1 MISRFS
7 KLLRKESST
16 GPAQQARLRLARFRH
31 LLRQYGRMI
40 ALASDAA
47 EKQSGEFILDKAY
60 ILALGDKAFETTEGI
75 IYDLNVL
82 TSQRHLEFYDAVDL
96 LRAKT
101 TMLIKTWLSASSS
114 APNGSEEPEYR
125 LLENM
130 REMLFQ
136 ANSPVIPSNKRSS
149 DRTLFDIAESA
160 QEVAADT
167 LADLTRSLNPA
178 YSASN
183 VHAARLLPIR
193 ATVIDLMHSLAG
205 SKEPSEIPDPLSA
218 DSAPTKEFL
227 AAFFARQF
235 WSDRFCDPAALESA
249 CLVVFGLEDSMN
261 ATIFHQGG
269 YYLFDAY
276 LSCTA
281 DSNYIY
287 CRFPSGNEL
296 SAAAGILARLGFSVS
311 KMRPGVTGWF
321 ALQPL
326 DVTTVKLEAIGKMAA
341 FLLQLSITGMQP
353 DGIEDAVNRFFQMP
367 V

>member
-16 GPAQQARLRLARFRH
+16 GPAQQVRLRLARFRH

-60 ILALGDKAFETTEGI
+60 ILALGDRAFETTEGI
-75 IYDLNVL
+75 VYDLNVL

-101 TMLIKTWLSASSS
+101 TMLIKMWLSASSS

-125 LLENM
+125 LLGNI

-149 DRTLFDIAESA
+149 DCTLFDIAESA
-160 QEVAADT
+160 QEEAADA
-167 LADLTRSLNPA
+167 LADLTRSLNRA
-178 YSASN
+178 YSPPNAP
-183 VHAARLLPIR
+183 ARLLPIR

-205 SKEPSEIPDPLSA
+205 SKEPSGIPDPLSA

-227 AAFFARQF
+227 AAFFARQL
-235 WSDRFCDPAALESA
+235 WSDRFYDPAALESA
-249 CLVVFGLEDSMN
+249 CLVAFGLEDSMN
-261 ATIFHQGG
+261 AAIFHQGG
-269 YYLFDAY
+269 YYLLDAY

-287 CRFPSGNEL
+287 CRFPPGNEP

-311 KMRPGVTGWF
+311 KMRPGATGWF

-326 DVTTVKLEAIGKMAA
+326 DVTIVKLEAIGKMAA

-353 DGIEDAVNRFFQMP
+353 DGVEDAVNRFFQMP